1 VKTKKVYS
9 ISSAGIIDEMKK
21 ILLGKRGVTF
31 VEVIIAAALVVVIV
45 LSLAATNIQSSVF
58 SKRIDFVYTATQ
70 IGQRRMDLL
79 KRLGFDQVP
88 SAVETDVRVDADGN
102 MFASGNY
109 VRTTEVDTNFGG
121 NPSLAKVKV
130 IVKRVKIYM
139 DGSISDS
146 GETTFIGQ
154 PIVMETLFS
163 NIE

>member
-1 VKTKKVYS
+1 
-9 ISSAGIIDEMKK
+9 MKK

-58 SKRIDFVYTATQ
+58 SKRIDLVYTATQ
-70 IGQRRMDLL
+70 IAQRRMDLL

-102 MFASGNY
+102 MSASGNY

-139 DGSISDS
+139 DGSILDS

>member
-1 VKTKKVYS
+1 
-9 ISSAGIIDEMKK
+9 MKK
-21 ILLGKRGVTF
+21 ILLGKKGVTF

-58 SKRIDFVYTATQ
+58 SKRIDLVYTATQ
-70 IGQRRMDLL
+70 IAQRRMDLL

-102 MFASGNY
+102 MSASGNY